1 MCARGGTVQQ
11 LRVKAQLLQNA
22 MQINFLRAIRT
33 DTKPTS
39 LIVLSMRDAKSAHLA
54 FELVIAASAL
64 AMLLVAQW
72 MLSMAIHGTN
82 YYGLDGKM
90 VQATVLDALKFGGL
104 FDVTNLNPVAGI
116 GSQMLTK

>member
-1 MCARGGTVQQ
+1 
-11 LRVKAQLLQNA
+11 
-22 MQINFLRAIRT
+22 
-33 DTKPTS
+33 
-39 LIVLSMRDAKSAHLA
+39 MRDAKSAHLT

-90 VQATVLDALKFGGL
+90 VQATVLDALRFGGL

-116 GSQMLTK
+116 GSQMLTKNPWGNPSLWPFAFLDK